1 MTIAIKE
8 VATTTPIFNQDLYLP
23 ASIVTSS
30 LITIGVASFAAKW
43 MFTQL
48 VSYWSKEFDEL
59 KSEVKQLA
67 DRDEQLKNHVLSL
80 ERKVATD
87 YVSREDWI
95 RNTVTIETKL
105 DRMDTRFTA
114 QMDRLID
121 RVGEYCNVKLK

>member
-1 MTIAIKE
+1 MTIVKE
-8 VATTTPIFNQDLYLP
+8 VTTTTTPIFNQDLYLP

-30 LITIGVASFAAKW
+30 LITIGVASFVAKW
-43 MFTQL
+43 MFVQI

-59 KSEVKQLA
+59 KTEVKHLT

-80 ERKVATD
+80 ERRIASD

-95 RNTVTIETKL
+95 RNTVAIETKL
-105 DRMDTRFTA
+105 DRMDERFTS

-121 RVGEYCNVKLK
+121 RIGALCNAK

>member
-1 MTIAIKE
+1 MTIAVKE

-30 LITIGVASFAAKW
+30 LITIGVASFVAKW
-43 MFTQL
+43 MFGQI

-59 KSEVKQLA
+59 KTEVKHLT

-80 ERKVATD
+80 ERKIASD

-95 RNTVTIETKL
+95 RNTVAIETKL
-105 DRMDTRFTA
+105 DRMDERFTS

-121 RVGEYCNVKLK
+121 RIGALCNAK